1 MATPD
6 THIEAIRQ
14 RLQAARQGGA
24 QPTLD
29 LPWESMG
36 TRWSKTG
43 PKGPSPSAATAPQ
56 TGVDLGASVPS
67 GGDGVATTAL
77 GSTVEALRQRSQQ
90 IAGVAPAGAVDVASA
105 GATDP
110 IPAAQPPTLPQE
122 VRLHLDRMQGQ
133 AYKINDL
140 AQQQAVAMETFKQ
153 GVDGLAWSLQR
164 HGLTHHW
171 PVEQFARLESVA
183 VAQVFQGEDGAMV
196 LTQSPV
202 DLFQQE
208 RDASHTAQWLRHQ
221 SHDHPQASPPAGW
234 QMLGAE
240 PLAALS
246 QLGQALTTT
255 LERRSRLTP
264 LSVLVWLGGG
274 AIARQALDLL
284 LAASPGLWPGLV
296 VLVVGAVAFALYRLM
311 TRPSLD
317 LPFMTRLL
325 LALLGLL
332 LGGYV

>member
-14 RLQAARQGGA
+14 RLRAARQGGA

-29 LPWESMG
+29 LPWEGMG

-56 TGVDLGASVPS
+56 ASAGLGASAPD

-90 IAGVAPAGAVDVASA
+90 IAGVAPAIAA
-105 GATDP
+105 
-110 IPAAQPPTLPQE
+110 PAASLAASTAPAPPPTLPKD

-133 AYKINDL
+133 AYQINDL
-140 AQQQAVAMETFKQ
+140 AQQQAVAMEAFKQ

-208 RDASHTAQWLRHQ
+208 REASHTAQWLRHQ
-221 SHDHPQASPPAGW
+221 GHGHPQASPPAGW

-240 PLAALS
+240 PLAVLS

>member
-6 THIEAIRQ
+6 TQIEAIRQ
-14 RLQAARQGGA
+14 RLQAARQGGG
-24 QPTLD
+24 QPALD
-29 LPWESMG
+29 LPWEAME
-36 TRWSKTG
+36 R
-43 PKGPSPSAATAPQ
+43 PSPAAPTAAQAGGRP
-56 TGVDLGASVPS
+56 GANVPAS
-67 GGDGVATTAL
+67 GEGATTAL

-90 IAGVAPAGAVDVASA
+90 IAGVTPDMTPPAASA
-105 GATDP
+105 PPEPVNASEV
-110 IPAAQPPTLPQE
+110 QPPTLPPE

-140 AQQQAVAMETFKQ
+140 AQQQAVAMATFKQ
-153 GVDGLAWSLQR
+153 GIDGLAWSLQR
-164 HGLTHHW
+164 HGLTHQW
-171 PVEQFARLESVA
+171 SVEQFARLEAVA

-221 SHDHPQASPPAGW
+221 GQGNRRASAPAGW

-284 LAASPGLWPGLV
+284 LAASPGLWPVLV